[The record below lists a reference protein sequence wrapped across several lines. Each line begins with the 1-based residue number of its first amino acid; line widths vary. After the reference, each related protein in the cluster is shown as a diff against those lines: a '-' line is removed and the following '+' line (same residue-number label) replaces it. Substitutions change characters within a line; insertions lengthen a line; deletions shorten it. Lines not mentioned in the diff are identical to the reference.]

1 MNFEQFK
8 YYLDA
13 YGANLRRWPA
23 VARTAAQAL
32 IVTDQAAAAALAE
45 AERLDRAL
53 DVYALADDPAAARRL
68 VARIAARAASAPVR
82 RAGWAGRQF
91 GIGVFDSG
99 VLWGALWP
107 RAAALAIVMVL
118 GIVTGMFQ
126 TDFTGTGDRLSASN
140 DASLVRGDDNS
151 FDVAGL

>member
-23 VARTAAQAL
+23 VARAAAQAL

-45 AERLDRAL
+45 AAWLDRAL

-68 VARIAARAASAPVR
+68 VARIAAHAASAPVR
-82 RAGWAGRQF
+82 RTGWMGRHL
-91 GIGVFDSG
+91 GIGVFDF
-99 VLWGALWP
+99 GALWP

-126 TDFTGTGDRLSASN
+126 TDFTGTGDRISASN
-140 DASLVRGDDNS
+140 DVSLVRTDDNS